1 MNADKWVARVSQNTF
16 IDKIWLA
23 VYIVMMN
30 VPLKLFF
37 VTLFT
42 VGGSVKTPDHWN
54 AGMRRQVEKVVGS
67 SYVRWVEH
75 LMFLVYAML
84 FDHMHLSR
92 ALARI
97 FSGLLLLLDST
108 FLGMRI
114 VLSKALKR
122 LKHLRQSLWFIIQVK
137 VRQRAPW
144 IVFEEFELMLKA
156 EEEAKKLDD
165 DAQIFEQVRHEM
177 DSGFTQFAV
186 TLLISCWMVIIYILI
201 VYATLIRELMGSSA
215 EHKILQTW
223 IMTLLLDNLGLQL
236 VKSMTIKIWVQQLM
250 QRFQESQLSEANL
263 GQWYEGYLTR
273 TLPTTYT
280 YLDDGVE
287 YDNTG
292 MGL

>member
-1 MNADKWVARVSQNTF
+1 MSRF
-16 IDKIWLA
+16 L
-23 VYIVMMN
+23 
-30 VPLKLFF
+30 
-37 VTLFT
+37 TLSFT
-42 VGGSVKTPDHWN
+42 PK
-54 AGMRRQVEKVVGS
+54 
-67 SYVRWVEH
+67 
-75 LMFLVYAML
+75 F
-84 FDHMHLSR
+84 
-92 ALARI
+92 
-97 FSGLLLLLDST
+97 
-108 FLGMRI
+108 
-114 VLSKALKR
+114 
-122 LKHLRQSLWFIIQVK
+122 RQSSTEQSVISFNR
-137 VRQRAPW
+137 VRQRSPW

-156 EEEAKKLDD
+156 EEEAKKLDI

-186 TLLISCWMVIIYILI
+186 TLLISCWMMIIYILI

-236 VKSMTIKIWVQQLM
+236 VKSMTIKIWVQHLM
-250 QRFQESQLSEANL
+250 QRFQESQLSEAKL